1 LKALTKL
8 IDTVKMLS
16 FTSGIMRNLMMDLL
30 DLAQMEK
37 NTFKL
42 NKDYFN
48 LFEVIDQ
55 AFKMVSHVSE
65 KKNVHLMVTH
75 LELKEA

>member
-1 LKALTKL
+1 
-8 IDTVKMLS
+8 
-16 FTSGIMRNLMMDLL
+16 
-30 DLAQMEK
+30 MEK

-65 KKNVHLMVTH
+65 KKNVHLLVTH